1 MIWINVEDALPKNRD
16 PVMAWVIAESKREE
30 YRVVVFNPYTG
41 WELHL
46 REKVAKWFPFDFIG
60 DEEKKRVLTEIK

>member
-16 PVMAWVIAESKREE
+16 PVMAWVITEFKQQE
-30 YRVVVFNPYTG
+30 YRVVMFNPYTG

-46 REKVAKWFPFDFIG
+46 REKVAKWFPFDFISE
-60 DEEKKRVLTEIK
+60 EEKKRVIKDIK